1 MKQFAL
7 LGACALATALLLPQP
22 SSACSDLIVGKK
34 ASADGSVMVSYSADS
49 HTLYGDLVHYPSKAW
64 GKGLMLEVHEWD
76 TGKPLGFIPQA
87 AVTYNVIGN
96 MNEHQVAITE
106 STWGGRKELSDPK
119 GIMDYGSLIYIALQ
133 RSQSAREAIRVMT
146 DLVRDYGYYSSGE
159 SFTVADK
166 NEVWILEMIGK
177 GPNKKGAVWV
187 AIRIPDNAI
196 SAHANQARIHKIP
209 FGDKENCMYEK
220 DVVKLAR
227 ENGWY
232 TGKSDKDF
240 DFQKAY
246 NPYDFSG
253 LRACEARVWSFFR
266 SFDKGMDKYT
276 KLVQGDVNE
285 EPMPLYIVPD
295 RKVTLDDVRRGMR
308 NHYEDTPL
316 SMTNDPGA
324 GAYKVPY
331 RWRPMTFKVDGK
343 EYVNERA
350 IATQQTG
357 FVLIAQLRS
366 WLPDVIGGIL
376 WFGVDDANTAVLTPM
391 YASITSVPECY
402 RRGNGSMTQMSWTSA
417 FWIHNWVANM
427 AYHRYEPMIQDIR
440 PVQTALESSFNDLV
454 KTTDEYAL
462 ALMKTEPSRVSD
474 YLTRVC
480 DKVANETTARW
491 KQLGEYLLVKYMDGN
506 VKKEKDG
513 KFEEN
518 GYGQIVMPNFPGY
531 SKEYYESIARSGE
544 AEHLVV
550 PKKNAE

>member
-1 MKQFAL
+1 MRKYAI
-7 LGACALATALLLPQP
+7 LGACALTLAALTPERAA
-22 SSACSDLIVGKK
+22 ACSDLIVGKK
-34 ASADGSVMVSYSADS
+34 ASADGSIMVSYSADS
-49 HTLYGDLVHYPSKAW
+49 HTLYGDLVHYPAKSW

-87 AVTYNVIGN
+87 PITYNVVGN

-133 RSQSAREAIRVMT
+133 RSQSAHEAIRVMT
-146 DLVRDYGYYSSGE
+146 GLVRDYGYYSSGE
-159 SFTVADK
+159 SFTIADK
-166 NEVWILEMIGK
+166 NEVWVLEMIGK
-177 GPNKKGAVWV
+177 GPKKKGATWV
-187 AIRIPDNAI
+187 AIRIPDDAI

-220 DVVKLAR
+220 DVVNLAR
-227 ENGWY
+227 EYGWFK
-232 TGKSDKDF
+232 GKDKDF

-266 SFDKGMDKYT
+266 EFDKSMDKYT
-276 KLVQGDVNE
+276 KLVKGDVNE
-285 EPMPLYIVPD
+285 EPMPLYIIPE
-295 RKVTLDDVRRGMR
+295 RKVTLADVRKGMR
-308 NHYEDTPL
+308 NHYEGTPL
-316 SMTNDPGA
+316 SMTQDPGA
-324 GAYKVPY
+324 GAYRVPY
-331 RWRPMTFKVDGK
+331 RWRPMTFNVNGQ

-366 WLPDVIGGIL
+366 WLPDAVGGIL

-391 YASITSVPECY
+391 YASITSIPECY
-402 RRGNGSMTQMSWTSA
+402 RRGNGSMTEFSWTSA

-427 AYHRYEPMIQDIR
+427 AYHKYEPMIADIR
-440 PVQTALESSFNDLV
+440 PVQQQLEKGFDELV
-454 KTTDEYAL
+454 KTTDAKAL
-462 ALMKTEPSRVSD
+462 ELLKANPQQAIS
-474 YLTRVC
+474 YLTEVC
-480 DKVANETTARW
+480 AKTANGTTERW
-491 KQLGEYLLVKYMDGN
+491 KKLGEYLMVKYMDGN

-518 GYGQIVMPNFPGY
+518 GYGQIVMPSFPGY
-531 SKEYYESIARSGE
+531 DKDYYERIATSNE
-544 AEHLVV
+544 AGRLEV
-550 PKKNAE
+550 PKDKK

>member
-1 MKQFAL
+1 MRKYAI
-7 LGACALATALLLPQP
+7 LGACALTLAALTPERAA
-22 SSACSDLIVGKK
+22 ACSDLIVGKK

-49 HTLYGDLVHYPSKAW
+49 HTLYGDLVHYPAKSW
-64 GKGLMLEVHEWD
+64 GKGLMLEVREWD

-87 AVTYNVIGN
+87 PITYNVVGN

-146 DLVRDYGYYSSGE
+146 GLVRDYGYYSSGE
-159 SFTVADK
+159 SFTIADK
-166 NEVWILEMIGK
+166 NEVWVLEMIGK
-177 GPNKKGAVWV
+177 GPKKKGATWV
-187 AIRIPDNAI
+187 AIRIPDDAI

-220 DVVKLAR
+220 DVVNLAR
-227 ENGWY
+227 EYGWFK
-232 TGKSDKDF
+232 GKDKDF

-266 SFDKGMDKYT
+266 EFDKGMDKYT
-276 KLVQGDVNE
+276 KLVKGDVNE
-285 EPMPLYIVPD
+285 EPMPLYIIPD
-295 RKVTLDDVRRGMR
+295 RKVTLADVRKGMR

-316 SMTNDPGA
+316 SMTQDPGA
-324 GAYKVPY
+324 GAYRVPY
-331 RWRPMTFKVDGK
+331 RWRPMTFNVDGR

-366 WLPDVIGGIL
+366 WLPDAVGGIL

-391 YASITSVPECY
+391 YASITSIPECY
-402 RRGNGSMTQMSWTSA
+402 RRGNGSMTEFSWTSA

-427 AYHRYEPMIQDIR
+427 AYHKYEPMIADIR
-440 PVQTALESSFNDLV
+440 PVQQQLENSFDELV
-454 KTTDEYAL
+454 KTTDAKAL
-462 ALMKTEPSRVSD
+462 ELLKANPQQAIS
-474 YLTRVC
+474 YLTEVC
-480 DKVANETTARW
+480 AKTANGTTERW
-491 KQLGEYLLVKYMDGN
+491 KKLGEYLMVKYMDGN

-518 GYGQIVMPNFPGY
+518 GYGQIVMPSFPGY
-531 SKEYYESIARSGE
+531 DKDYYERIATSSE
-544 AEHLVV
+544 AGRLEV
-550 PKKNAE
+550 PKDKK